1 MNIDLKGVI
10 KNIEDVINK
19 EKDLIN
25 KEKDLKKELEN
36 FIFEAYTQVV
46 LLILRVDTLRKQPW
60 EIANI
65 KDNDV
70 YEGIISK
77 MPTYFD
83 HYDEA
88 LNILSESYYNKFCND
103 LKDLDECIS
112 KLDGRSFEKDECI
125 SGLDKCISRLDECV
139 PKYKYLIEKYENLKN
154 EYYTVKV
161 EYDDIKKEFNSKT
174 PKNVLIYMSKAIKYF
189 YCDNIKSVI
198 DCFKTLK
205 EPKDKDITDD
215 DYVELLIAAIM
226 GIHSYFITYN
236 GEKIEQLIRLINKF
250 AYLFINE
257 YGTKA
262 DCIKINSTFDFSFNI
277 KEFNEKYFKSYKEF
291 FKDRSSEEKLC
302 DLMEQTEE
310 LYSIFDG
317 LKKVM
322 EVMVSIYDDPIL
334 DNEFNKKVM
343 GSLEDEQSDMA
354 LEEQYKKDKRKILEN
369 IAALYGRPILNNEL
383 DSLEEK
389 QSDMVLE
396 ERRKK
401 VKSEIMEKLDT
412 SYDNQKND
420 DKKRV
425 IKFFKEIVNEVISE
439 DISDSTDNEDKFF
452 YSILGDFKKLIEIMT
467 YMYGD
472 FELEINETFD
482 DERGIARSKKYK
494 TSGSSV
500 KNGE

>member
-1 MNIDLKGVI
+1 MNIDLKDIMNELKDVI
-10 KNIEDVINK
+10 KNT
-19 EKDLIN
+19 
-25 KEKDLKKELEN
+25 KKS
-36 FIFEAYTQVV
+36 IFSLDTQVF
-46 LLILRVDTLRKQPW
+46 LLKLRLDTLRERPW
-60 EIANI
+60 EITNS
-65 KDNDV
+65 KYDDT
-70 YEGIISK
+70 YE
-77 MPTYFD
+77 
-83 HYDEA
+83 
-88 LNILSESYYNKFCND
+88 ESFSNFTTIF
-103 LKDLDECIS
+103 KDLDEIFKTC
-112 KLDGRSFEKDECI
+112 DNFDEFSFELDEI
-125 SGLDKCISRLDECV
+125 NSELDKFKSKWKD
-139 PKYKYLIEKYENLKN
+139 LIEKYEDLKN
-154 EYYTVKV
+154 KYYINKD
-161 EYDDIKKEFNSKT
+161 EYDNIKKEFNSKT
-174 PKNVLIYMSKAIKYF
+174 PKRVLIYMSKAIKYF
-189 YCDNIKSVI
+189 YCDNIRSVI

-215 DYVELLIAAIM
+215 DYVEFLITSIM
-226 GIHSYFITYN
+226 GIYLHFITYN
-236 GEKIEQLIRLINKF
+236 GEKIEQLIGLINKF

-277 KEFNEKYFKSYKEF
+277 KEFNEKYFKSCKELV
-291 FKDRSSEEKLC
+291 KDWSSEKLC
-302 DLMEQTEE
+302 DVMEQTEE

-343 GSLEDEQSDMA
+343 GSLEEEQSDMA

-401 VKSEIMEKLDT
+401 VKSEIMEKLDA

>member
-19 EKDLIN
+19 EKDF
-25 KEKDLKKELEN
+25 KKELES
-36 FIFEAYTQVV
+36 FIFEVDTQVV
-46 LLILRVDTLRKQPW
+46 LLVLRVDTLRKQPW

-70 YEGIISK
+70 YEVLISK

-88 LNILSESYYNKFCND
+88 LNILPESYYNKFCND

-112 KLDGRSFEKDECI
+112 VLDGRSFEIDECI
-125 SGLDKCISRLDECV
+125 SGLDECISVLDGIPE
-139 PKYKYLIEKYENLKN
+139 YKDLIEKYENLKN
-154 EYYTVKV
+154 KYYTVKV

-189 YCDNIKSVI
+189 YCDNIKSII
-198 DCFKTLK
+198 DCFKALK

-277 KEFNEKYFKSYKEF
+277 KEFNEKYFKSCKEF
-291 FKDRSSEEKLC
+291 FKDRLSEEKLC
-302 DLMEQTEE
+302 NLMELTEE

-322 EVMVSIYDDPIL
+322 EYMVSIYDDPIL

-343 GSLEDEQSDMA
+343 GSLEEEQSDME
-354 LEEQYKKDKRKILEN
+354 LKEQLKKDNRKILEN
-369 IAALYGRPILNNEL
+369 IAALYGSPILDNEFMG
-383 DSLEEK
+383 SFEEK
-389 QSDMVLE
+389 QSDMGLE
-396 ERRKK
+396 EQLKK
-401 VKSEIMEKLDT
+401 VKSEIMEKLDA
-412 SYDNQKND
+412 SYDNQKD
-420 DKKRV
+420 DVKKRG
-425 IKFFKEIVNEVISE
+425 IKFFKEFVNEVISE
-439 DISDSTDNEDKFF
+439 DISDSTDNEDKIF

-467 YMYGD
+467 YMYVD
-472 FELEINETFD
+472 LELEINETFD